1 MWRSKNCPKCGG
13 DIFIEMDCIDGEWYE
28 YCLQC
33 SYRHY
38 LPAVAKGT
46 TACTDEA
53 VPGAPRTRQRK
64 RRGKKDDDVEKEGE
78 PRDSLCSK

>member
-13 DIFIEMDCIDGEWYE
+13 DIFLEMDCTDGEWYE

-38 LPAVAKGT
+38 LPAVARGR
-46 TACTDEA
+46 ARADEA
-53 VPGAPRTRQRK
+53 APEGRKVKRRK
-64 RRGKKDDDVEKEGE
+64 RRGKKDDGLENQDELRASVRPE
-78 PRDSLCSK
+78 